1 MMWYSIYV
9 DGWSWSR
16 TGNLMFLSW
25 GGLVLGIWAI
35 WAFSDSKPIVDP
47 AVAARLRKG
56 VGAPG
61 RVRETKRQVA

>member
-1 MMWYSIYV
+1 MWYSIYI

-16 TGNLMFLSW
+16 MGNLMFLSW
-25 GGLVLGIWAI
+25 GGLGLGIWAI
-35 WAFSDSKPIVDP
+35 WAFFDSKPIGDP

-61 RVRETKRQVA
+61 RVRETKWHMA